1 MHEKV
6 LTFTYISSTILSI
19 EKERNRKSG
28 RVKNMY
34 KYIVENWLTEETI
47 KVFDSEEER
56 QEWLNDNCISFSDGN
71 YIDGT
76 DIKISI
82 YESRYNY

>member
-1 MHEKV
+1 
-6 LTFTYISSTILSI
+6 
-19 EKERNRKSG
+19 
-28 RVKNMY
+28 MY
-34 KYIVENWLTEETI
+34 KYIVENWITEETI

-56 QEWLNDNCISFSDGN
+56 QEWLNYNCISFSDGN

-76 DIKISI
+76 EIKISI